1 MLYLIY
7 KIEFEQFDFRVEFL
21 FVFSPMHT
29 FVVCL
34 HYKNKALMESSIT
47 IESSLCFLL
56 FFLSEG
62 VQQQVSIATGPLSEA
77 YLHTMQARSIE
88 EFSISIGLNRSSHMN
103 NMKTISKRICNETN
117 IRMFF
122 KPF

>member
-7 KIEFEQFDFRVEFL
+7 KIEFEQFDFRVEIL

-47 IESSLCFLL
+47 IESSLCL
-56 FFLSEG
+56 FVFFYQKGS
-62 VQQQVSIATGPLSEA
+62 
-77 YLHTMQARSIE
+77 
-88 EFSISIGLNRSSHMN
+88 N
-103 NMKTISKRICNETN
+103 NKLV
-117 IRMFF
+117 
-122 KPF
+122 